1 MKREISKMAAVR
13 KKTDDKNL
21 KILREIVSLGG
32 NRQCFDCGQR
42 GPTYVNMT
50 IGSFVCTRCSGML
63 RGITPPHRVKSI
75 SMATFTPDEI
85 DFIRSHGNDECAKTW
100 LGLWDPKR
108 TRPHDQRELMIDKYE
123 RKRYYLEPASPLKSL
138 ASSQQLTPSATTTT
152 SVATTTNS
160 VTLDNTAVL
169 KSITLTPP
177 QSLRLHNNKSARSTT
192 KGTVNFQHQ
201 FTPDSETSLF
211 NLGNSQTR
219 LNNNNNNSVGGHQ
232 NGLTS
237 DTTSSSN
244 LSGIVANNNNHKF
257 TPDTDFVAD
266 FGSATIFNATSS
278 ATMVNTTAKSPG
290 KIANGTNNPSSA
302 SSGQQQVNGNGG
314 VNENF
319 ADFEHNTIY
328 NSAGLPMSLSS
339 STSLNSSSGG
349 FASNSSLNSTPSADR
364 YAALKDLDEQ
374 LRDAKEREVPANF
387 MGGSPNPFKNPF
399 QASGGGA
406 QWAQSEGVFSGTT
419 PPLGA
424 AFATTNGFTNGY
436 AKPTEA
442 PPQFNNG
449 AGSFSFNPFATTSTH
464 STNPFL

>member
-1 MKREISKMAAVR
+1 MKREISKMAVVR

-42 GPTYVNMT
+42 GPTYINMT
-50 IGSFVCTRCSGML
+50 IGSFVCTKCSGML

-85 DFIRSHGNDECAKTW
+85 EFIRSHGNDECAKTW

-108 TRPHDQRELMIDKYE
+108 TRPLDQRELMIDKYE

-138 ASSQQLTPSATTTT
+138 ASSQQLTTCATSSSSGTSSSTTTT
-152 SVATTTNS
+152 TN

-177 QSLRLHNNKSARSTT
+177 QSLRLHNKNARSTT
-192 KGTVNFQHQ
+192 KGPVNFQHQ
-201 FTPDSETSLF
+201 FTPDSETGLF

-219 LNNNNNNSVGGHQ
+219 LNNNNNSSNGGGHQ
-232 NGLTS
+232 NGIT
-237 DTTSSSN
+237 SN
-244 LSGIVANNNNHKF
+244 LSGIVANNNNKF
-257 TPDTDFVAD
+257 TPDADFVAD
-266 FGSATIFNATSS
+266 FGSANIFNATQSS
-278 ATMVNTTAKSPG
+278 TTMVNNT
-290 KIANGTNNPSSA
+290 ANGTSKIVNGNV
-302 SSGQQQVNGNGG
+302 SSGQQQQINGNGG
-314 VNENF
+314 TNENF
-319 ADFEHNTIY
+319 ADFEHNPIY

-339 STSLNSSSGG
+339 SNSLNSSSGG

-374 LRDAKEREVPANF
+374 LRETKEREAPSSNF
-387 MGGSPNPFKNPF
+387 QMGSSPNPFKNPF
-399 QASGGGA
+399 QSGNGV
-406 QWAQSEGVFSGTT
+406 QWTTSESVFS
-419 PPLGA
+419 PAPQ
-424 AFATTNGFTNGY
+424 FATNGFTNGY
-436 AKPTEA
+436 AKIPEA
-442 PPQFNNG
+442 TPQPQQFNNG
-449 AGSFSFNPFATTSTH
+449 SANFSFNPFATTSTH

>member
-1 MKREISKMAAVR
+1 MQREISSKMAVVVR

-21 KILREIVSLGG
+21 KVLREIVSLGG

-50 IGSFVCTRCSGML
+50 IGSFVCTKCSGML

-85 DFIRSHGNDECAKTW
+85 EFIRSHGNDECAKTW

-138 ASSQQLTPSATTTT
+138 TSSQQLAPCATSSSATSSTTTT
-152 SVATTTNS
+152 TNN
-160 VTLDNTAVL
+160 VTVDNVAVL

-177 QSLRLHNNKSARSTT
+177 QSLRLHNNKNPRTT
-192 KGTVNFQHQ
+192 ANATVKFQHQ

-211 NLGNSQTR
+211 NLGSSQTR
-219 LNNNNNNSVGGHQ
+219 LNINNNNNNVGGHQ

-237 DTTSSSN
+237 SSNSSN
-244 LSGIVANNNNHKF
+244 LSGNNNNKF

-266 FGSATIFNATSS
+266 FGTANIFNATQTSN
-278 ATMVNTTAKSPG
+278 MVNTSKSPN
-290 KIANGTNNPSSA
+290 KIPNGTNNSSSS
-302 SSGQQQVNGNGG
+302 SSGQQQQVNGNCG

-339 STSLNSSSGG
+339 SNSLNSSSGG

-374 LRDAKEREVPANF
+374 LRETKERDVPTNF
-387 MGGSPNPFKNPF
+387 VGTSPNPFKNPF
-399 QASGGGA
+399 QVTSGA
-406 QWAQSEGVFSGTT
+406 TWTQSEGSFTTAPQMT
-419 PPLGA
+419 PP
-424 AFATTNGFTNGY
+424 FATNGFTNGY
-436 AKPTEA
+436 GKVPEV
-442 PPQFNNG
+442 PQHFNNG
-449 AGSFSFNPFATTSTH
+449 STNFSFNPFATTSTH